1 MKNFWSDSKLAATRP
16 RLFHCNGASCC
27 DNTDGCKLDDTC
39 IENSSGPLCESCSPG
54 MARWSAECFD
64 CDRPNI
70 TYFAILIITVLFV
83 AFFFMFVSPGENII
97 LFNTFFTYQV
107 MDLVFPLND
116 IQNMIT
122 GIASMSP
129 SVVINFVSNNFTK
142 CLAPFRGPVIV
153 ITAVIFYF
161 CAFFWRNEVKKGN
174 SFILKLHSYLPSRLQ
189 NKTMESFNA
198 SLLEILL
205 FVFEPLFE
213 NAISVF
219 DCRLISL
226 EGENVRV
233 LDSYPDVICYHGS
246 HIPLIILAVILLSLM
261 ILFPF
266 FLMRLIYK
274 SRISD
279 IKMLQEEEEIKEGK
293 KIRNSNNSIES
304 LHFIHVIIREYKPQ
318 YPYWISADLVIKM
331 TLVTVSVLSSY
342 LGDLVHAHSMFFT
355 LIIYVVLVKNNF
367 YKRDIENNCNIL
379 FSSSL
384 LGVAGIGIL
393 QTSHCRFENIVC
405 DNGKEIKI
413 CQLQL
418 TLFFVGKIAGFSR
431 LTVWQHIFTFMPLTV
446 LGCRILINC
455 WNFLCQKISQKKKR
469 KLMNRIDVENNIE
482 EKRGKLD
489 TELVV
494 DVNDESSSS

>member
-1 MKNFWSDSKLAATRP
+1 AICNGGTDILAMKNFWSDSKLAATRP

-83 AFFFMFVSPGENII
+83 AFFFMFISGYGFSVS
-97 LFNTFFTYQV
+97 
-107 MDLVFPLND
+107 
-116 IQNMIT
+116 

-367 YKRDIENNCNIL
+367 YKRDIENNCNVL

-405 DNGKEIKI
+405 DN
-413 CQLQL
+413 
-418 TLFFVGKIAGFSR
+418 GKIAGFSR

-455 WNFLCQKISQKKKR
+455 WNLLCQKISQKKKR

-494 DVNDESSSS
+494 DVTDESSSS